1 MSVPRLRAPI
11 VLAHGL
17 FGFDRL
23 RVGSWVLVDY
33 FHAIPTALRQA
44 GNRVIVARVTPTAG
58 IAHRA
63 EQLKALIERESPDE
77 PVHILAHSMGG
88 LDARYMIAHLGMAHR
103 VLSLTT
109 LGTPH
114 RGSPFA

>member
-58 IAHRA
+58 IARRA
-63 EQLKALIERESPDE
+63 EQLKALIERESPGE
-77 PVHILAHSMGG
+77 PVHILAHR
-88 LDARYMIAHLGMAHR
+88 LA
-103 VLSLTT
+103 
-109 LGTPH
+109 
-114 RGSPFA
+114 GSSHPPAQLRPV